1 MSSADIPMKTVTINE
16 FPVRDKIARRLFILI
31 DGKKTLAD
39 ICRVFRTD
47 WESSKTLFSQ
57 MEQNGYITFLEQAAD
72 DTPANSQSATPD
84 SAVSSAQ
91 QEPTNGMLYRG
102 VPY

>member
-1 MSSADIPMKTVTINE
+1 MSSADIPTKTVTINE

-39 ICRVFRTD
+39 ICRVFKTD
-47 WESSKTLFSQ
+47 WESSKTLFLQ
-57 MEQNGYITFLEQAAD
+57 MEQNGYIKFLEPAAD
-72 DTPANSQSATPD
+72 TIPASGQSVTHDT
-84 SAVSSAQ
+84 AQ
-91 QEPTNGMLYRG
+91 QEPSNGMLYRG